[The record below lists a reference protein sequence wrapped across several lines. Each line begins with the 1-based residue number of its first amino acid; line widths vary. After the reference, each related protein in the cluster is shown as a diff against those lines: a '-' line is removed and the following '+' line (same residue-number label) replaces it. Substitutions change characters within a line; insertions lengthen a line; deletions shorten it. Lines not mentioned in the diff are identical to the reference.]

1 MRALAKFP
9 LILLPAL
16 LLHALVLSGVSTSSP
31 LADFTMPSGATFV
44 LSWYTVVLACGL
56 LALYFEVL
64 KSTSTGPS
72 SVIDHAL
79 SLALFIVLLLEMLL
93 APFGGD
99 PGFLLLVLLSLFDVV
114 AAFTV
119 SIAVARRD
127 VGFGPR

>member
-9 LILLPAL
+9 MILLPAL
-16 LLHALVLSGVSTSSP
+16 LLHALVLSGTATSTP
-31 LADFTMPSGATFV
+31 LADFTLPSGATFV
-44 LSWYTVVLACGL
+44 LSWYTIVLGFGL
-56 LALYFEVL
+56 FALYLEVL
-64 KSTSTGPS
+64 KSTFTGSS
-72 SVIDHAL
+72 SVLDHAL

-99 PGFLLLVLLSLFDVV
+99 PGFVLLVLLCLFDVV

-127 VGFGPR
+127 VGFNR